1 MTTRVAGA
9 RAARRDTRSGDLVER
24 EKASSSDGVASNG
37 SRSQVRRVPLGRR
50 GATRPRRPR
59 SGERSSLMHVG
70 RRVDYAVRALA
81 YLAGQEPGR
90 VVGRAEIE
98 RRQGIPRYFL
108 SKILRALVAAGML
121 ESVPGARGGFH
132 LRGSASDISIRR
144 VYEALE
150 GHLCLID
157 CVRDSGAS
165 CCFSSVCTQI
175 EVWRGAQRL
184 LLDYLDGISIAAI
197 ADGTGLRPRL
207 DNGCPTSRQ

>member
-1 MTTRVAGA
+1 MAVERDDARSAEMTGGNGA
-9 RAARRDTRSGDLVER
+9 RPVTRRTAA
-24 EKASSSDGVASNG
+24 
-37 SRSQVRRVPLGRR
+37 GRR
-50 GATRPRRPR
+50 RAAARPRRPR

-81 YLAGQEPGR
+81 YLAGQESDR

-98 RRQGIPRYFL
+98 ARQGIPRYFL

-121 ESVPGARGGFH
+121 ESVSGARGGFR
-132 LRGSASDISIRR
+132 LRGPASEISIRR

-150 GHLCLID
+150 GDLCLID
-157 CVRDSGAS
+157 CVRDRGAA

-184 LLDYLDGISIAAI
+184 LLDYLGRISIAAV

-207 DNGCPTSRQ
+207 DTNCALA

>member
-1 MTTRVAGA
+1 
-9 RAARRDTRSGDLVER
+9 
-24 EKASSSDGVASNG
+24 
-37 SRSQVRRVPLGRR
+37 
-50 GATRPRRPR
+50 
-59 SGERSSLMHVG
+59 MHVG

-98 RRQGIPRYFL
+98 VRQGIPRYFL

-121 ESVPGARGGFH
+121 ESVAGAHGGFR
-132 LRGSASDISIRR
+132 LRVPASGISIRR

-150 GHLCLID
+150 GDLCLID
-157 CVRDSGAS
+157 CVRDRGSA
-165 CCFSSVCTQI
+165 CCFASVCTQI

-184 LLDYLDGISIAAI
+184 LLDYLDRISIAAV

-207 DNGCPTSRQ
+207 DSNCSLT